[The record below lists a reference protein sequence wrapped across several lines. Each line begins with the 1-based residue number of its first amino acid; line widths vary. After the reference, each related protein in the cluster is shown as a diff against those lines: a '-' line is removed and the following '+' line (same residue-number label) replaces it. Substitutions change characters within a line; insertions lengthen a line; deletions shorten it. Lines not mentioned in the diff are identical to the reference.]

1 MSHIFRAATAFLFAA
16 LMTGHVPSPGPHWRA
31 VTADI
36 HQARPQGGL
45 PGAVLSLLR
54 GGKG

>member
-1 MSHIFRAATAFLFAA
+1 MSHIFRAATAFLFVA

-31 VTADI
+31 VAADI

-45 PGAVLSLLR
+45 PGAVLTLLR